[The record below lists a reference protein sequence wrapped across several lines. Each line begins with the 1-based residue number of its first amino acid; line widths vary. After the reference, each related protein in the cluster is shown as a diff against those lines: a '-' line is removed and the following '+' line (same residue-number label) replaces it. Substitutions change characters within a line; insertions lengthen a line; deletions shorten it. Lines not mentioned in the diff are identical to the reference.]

1 MKIYDNG
8 VYHDVRLRTWSN
20 SSNDWEFG
28 GTDSSADVMFD
39 PTALKWSDEVEAYI
53 LLDGQSFEE
62 WFGWWNEQ
70 CDLYNKRD
78 DRSWFVEG
86 LSFDELEAEWSLDR
100 EMILDDDESN

>member
-1 MKIYDNG
+1 MRIYDNG
-8 VYHDVRLRTWSN
+8 VYHDVSLRTWSN

-28 GTDSSADVMFD
+28 GTDGSADIMFD
-39 PTALKWSDEVEAYI
+39 PTVLKWDDEIEAYV

-62 WFGWWNEQ
+62 WIGWWNEQ
-70 CDLYNKRD
+70 CDLYNKRED
-78 DRSWFVEG
+78 GSWFVEG

>member
-1 MKIYDNG
+1 
-8 VYHDVRLRTWSN
+8 
-20 SSNDWEFG
+20 
-28 GTDSSADVMFD
+28 MFD
-39 PTALKWSDEVEAYI
+39 PTVLKWDDEIEAYV

-62 WFGWWNEQ
+62 WIGWWNEQ

-100 EMILDDDESN
+100 EVILDDDESN